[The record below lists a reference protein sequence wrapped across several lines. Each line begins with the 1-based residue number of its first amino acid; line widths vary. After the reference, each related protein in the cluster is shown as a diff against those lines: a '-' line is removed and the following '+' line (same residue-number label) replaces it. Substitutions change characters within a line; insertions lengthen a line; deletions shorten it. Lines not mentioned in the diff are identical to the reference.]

1 MRKLR
6 LKKFNYIKQNKKN
19 VVSSYGGIHKVKEN
33 LKSLFYKAKLDNFVI
48 FASSN
53 SEDPK
58 ERK

>member
-1 MRKLR
+1 M
-6 LKKFNYIKQNKKN
+6 
-19 VVSSYGGIHKVKEN
+19 SSYGGIHKVKEN
-33 LKSLFYKAKLDNFVI
+33 LKALSYKIKLDNFVI